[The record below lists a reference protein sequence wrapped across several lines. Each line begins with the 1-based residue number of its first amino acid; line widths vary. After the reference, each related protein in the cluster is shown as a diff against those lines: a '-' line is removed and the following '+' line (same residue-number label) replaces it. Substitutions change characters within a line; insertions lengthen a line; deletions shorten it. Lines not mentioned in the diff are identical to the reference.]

1 MCRRHLALALS
12 LWPFLG
18 CGDADRGTHDA
29 VDTTPGDTA
38 EIADTA
44 VDTTPQDVTPETQDV
59 APDTIADTIAG
70 NFGPGPSRR
79 PSPSS
84 GASGQYSQSRR

>member
-59 APDTIADTIAG
+59 APDTPDAVE
-70 NFGPGPSRR
+70 
-79 PSPSS
+79 SPLLAEAQAE
-84 GASGQYSQSRR
+84 GGLA